1 MIYIVLNSFHIWKLF
16 EACLYVDSEDIFM
29 NDGHFTT
36 SLNNGLLIF
45 HKDHDHTFLTKTTG
59 DSINSKKIIYF
70 YLCHTHIL
78 K

>member
-1 MIYIVLNSFHIWKLF
+1 
-16 EACLYVDSEDIFM
+16 M

-59 DSINSKKIIYF
+59 DSINSKKIIIFLSMSYSYF
-70 YLCHTHIL
+70 EIKPIIYGFPYIII
-78 K
+78 

>member
-1 MIYIVLNSFHIWKLF
+1 
-16 EACLYVDSEDIFM
+16 M